1 MTTLVLLSMFLS
13 GTFLPVSSSSNP
25 KVQATQ
31 PPTISV
37 QKPSLGFLLG
47 KLPKEVGSNIFA
59 DTASSGAKV
68 DVAGIDSASTSAE
81 DLLDALLKK
90 LPKATVWVKVYLP
103 KTDAKRINGDS
114 LAAYV
119 FAQSNLVGKVGEIK
133 QGFTEILGQQVPD
146 EQAADFV
153 KLLNL
158 SPYYVIF
165 RPGYVDRTEEL
176 SGAEREALIE
186 RLMARPDLR
195 GKYAAEHGKIMGE
208 VIKRL
213 VKDKVPAAP

>member
-13 GTFLPVSSSSNP
+13 GTSLPVGSISNP

-31 PPTISV
+31 PPTVSV

-68 DVAGIDSASTSAE
+68 DVAGIDLATAAAE

-133 QGFTEILGQQVPD
+133 KGFTEILGQQIPD
-146 EQAADFV
+146 EQANEIV
-153 KLLNL
+153 NTLSL
-158 SPYYVIF
+158 SPFYVIF

-176 SGAEREALIE
+176 TGAEREALIE

>member
-13 GTFLPVSSSSNP
+13 GTYHPVGSMSNP

-31 PPTISV
+31 PPTAAV

-47 KLPKEVGSNIFA
+47 KLPKSVGANIYA
-59 DTASSGAKV
+59 DTASSAAKI
-68 DVAGIDSASTSAE
+68 DVAGIDLATTSAE
-81 DLLDALLKK
+81 DLLDAFLKK

-103 KTDAKRINGDS
+103 KTDAKRLTGDT

-133 QGFTEILGQQVPD
+133 QGFTEILGQQIPD
-146 EQAADFV
+146 EQATEIV
-153 KLLNL
+153 NTLSL
-158 SPYYVIF
+158 SPFYVIF

-186 RLMARPDLR
+186 RLIARPDLR

>member
-1 MTTLVLLSMFLS
+1 MFLS
-13 GTFLPVSSSSNP
+13 GTFLPVSSSSNHR
-25 KVQATQ
+25 VQATQ

-37 QKPSLGFLLG
+37 QKPSLGLLLG
-47 KLPKEVGSNIFA
+47 KLPKEVGANIFA

-68 DVAGIDSASTSAE
+68 DVAGIDLASTSAE

-103 KTDAKRINGDS
+103 KMDSKRITGDS

-133 QGFTEILGQQVPD
+133 KGFTEILGQQVPD
-146 EQAADFV
+146 EQAAEFV
-153 KLLNL
+153 KTLSL

-186 RLMARPDLR
+186 RLMSRPDLR

>member
-1 MTTLVLLSMFLS
+1 MTTLVLLSLFLS
-13 GTFLPVSSSSNP
+13 GTSLPVGSISNH

-31 PPTISV
+31 PPAVSV
-37 QKPSLGFLLG
+37 QKPSLGFHLG
-47 KLPKEVGSNIFA
+47 KLPKSVGANIFA
-59 DTASSGAKV
+59 DTSSSAAKL
-68 DVAGIDSASTSAE
+68 DVTGIDLATTAAE

-90 LPKATVWVKVYLP
+90 LPKATVWVKVFLP
-103 KTDAKRINGDS
+103 KTDAKRLTGDT

-133 QGFTEILGQQVPD
+133 QGFTEILGQQIPD
-146 EQAADFV
+146 EQAAEFV
-153 KLLNL
+153 KTLNL

-176 SGAEREALIE
+176 TGAEREALIE
-186 RLMARPDLR
+186 RLIARPDLR

-213 VKDKVPAAP
+213 VKDKVPGAP

>member
-1 MTTLVLLSMFLS
+1 MFLS
-13 GTFLPVSSSSNP
+13 GTSLPVGSISNT

-31 PPTISV
+31 PPTVSV

-47 KLPKEVGSNIFA
+47 KLPKSVGANIYA
-59 DTASSGAKV
+59 DTASSAAKI
-68 DVAGIDSASTSAE
+68 DVAGIDLATTSAE

-133 QGFTEILGQQVPD
+133 KGFTEILGQQIPD
-146 EQAADFV
+146 EQATEIV
-153 KLLNL
+153 NTLSL
-158 SPYYVIF
+158 SPFYVIF
-165 RPGYVDRTEEL
+165 RPGYMDRTEEL
-176 SGAEREALIE
+176 TGAEREALIE

>member
-1 MTTLVLLSMFLS
+1 
-13 GTFLPVSSSSNP
+13 
-25 KVQATQ
+25 
-31 PPTISV
+31 V

-47 KLPKEVGSNIFA
+47 KLPKEVGANIFA

-68 DVAGIDSASTSAE
+68 DVAGIDLASTSAE

-103 KTDAKRINGDS
+103 KMDAKRITGDS

-133 QGFTEILGQQVPD
+133 KGFTEILGQQVPD
-146 EQAADFV
+146 EQAAEFV
-153 KLLNL
+153 KTLSL

-186 RLMARPDLR
+186 RLMSRPDLR

>member
-13 GTFLPVSSSSNP
+13 GTSLPVGSMSNP
-25 KVQATQ
+25 TVQATQ
-31 PPTISV
+31 PPTIAV

-47 KLPKEVGSNIFA
+47 KLPKEVGSNLFA

-68 DVAGIDSASTSAE
+68 DVAGIDLATAAAE

-133 QGFTEILGQQVPD
+133 KGFTEILGQQIPD
-146 EQAADFV
+146 EQAAEFV
-153 KLLNL
+153 KTLNL

-176 SGAEREALIE
+176 TGAEREALIE

>member
-31 PPTISV
+31 PPTIAV

-68 DVAGIDSASTSAE
+68 DVAGIDLATTAAE

-133 QGFTEILGQQVPD
+133 KGFTEILGQQIPD
-146 EQAADFV
+146 EQATEIV
-153 KLLNL
+153 NTLSL
-158 SPYYVIF
+158 SPFYVIF

-186 RLMARPDLR
+186 RLMSRPDLR

>member
-1 MTTLVLLSMFLS
+1 M
-13 GTFLPVSSSSNP
+13 SNP

-37 QKPSLGFLLG
+37 QKPSLSFLLG
-47 KLPKEVGSNIFA
+47 KLPKSVGANVYS
-59 DTASSGAKV
+59 DTSTGNTKV
-68 DVAGIDSASTSAE
+68 DVAGIDLASTSIE
-81 DLLDALLKK
+81 DLLDSIVKK
-90 LPKATVWVKVYLP
+90 LPKGTVWVKVYVP
-103 KTDAKRINGDS
+103 KADSKRLNGDT
-114 LAAYV
+114 LAAFV
-119 FAQSNLVGKVGEIK
+119 FSQSNLFGKVGEIK
-133 QGFTEILGQQVPD
+133 KGFTEILGQQIPD

-153 KLLNL
+153 KTLNL

-186 RLMARPDLR
+186 RLISRPDLR

-213 VKDKVPAAP
+213 VNDKVPAAP

>member
-133 QGFTEILGQQVPD
+133 KGFTEILGQQIPD

-153 KLLNL
+153 KMLNL

>member
-13 GTFLPVSSSSNP
+13 GTSHLVGSMSNP
-25 KVQATQ
+25 TVQATQ

-68 DVAGIDSASTSAE
+68 DVAGIDLASTSAE

-103 KTDAKRINGDS
+103 KIDTKRITGDS

-133 QGFTEILGQQVPD
+133 KGFTEILGQQVPD
-146 EQAADFV
+146 EQAAEFV
-153 KLLNL
+153 KTLSL

-186 RLMARPDLR
+186 RLMSRPDLR

>member
-13 GTFLPVSSSSNP
+13 GTSLPVGSISNT

-31 PPTISV
+31 PPTIAV

-59 DTASSGAKV
+59 DTASSGAKI
-68 DVAGIDSASTSAE
+68 DVTGIDLVTTSAE

-133 QGFTEILGQQVPD
+133 KGFTEILGQQIPD
-146 EQAADFV
+146 EQATKIV
-153 KLLNL
+153 NTLSL
-158 SPYYVIF
+158 SPFYVIF

-186 RLMARPDLR
+186 RLMSRPDLR